1 MIMLTALAGPHV
13 LQIARFVKSVRGVE
27 EGVMTSC
34 NAEKLAAKGKQLIR
48 HLKNFQKKIAL
59 DFEFCI
65 TQ

>member
-1 MIMLTALAGPHV
+1 MRMLTALAGPHV

-48 HLKNFQKKIAL
+48 HLKNFQK
-59 DFEFCI
+59 
-65 TQ
+65 